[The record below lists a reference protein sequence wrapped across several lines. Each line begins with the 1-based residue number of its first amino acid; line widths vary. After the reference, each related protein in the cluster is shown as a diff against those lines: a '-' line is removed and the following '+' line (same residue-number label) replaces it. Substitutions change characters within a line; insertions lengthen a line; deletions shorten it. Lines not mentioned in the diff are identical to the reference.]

1 MNVKN
6 RISKLEKQ
14 VNPSEFC
21 NCIETP
27 KTEIRFPEKEN
38 GDEATSIVDVCNRC
52 RKTVKKIIIEIV
64 SAL

>member
-1 MNVKN
+1 MNIKN
-6 RISKLEKQ
+6 RINKLEKQ
-14 VNPSEFC
+14 INPSEFC

-38 GDEATSIVDVCNRC
+38 GDEVILIPDICERC

-64 SAL
+64 SV